1 MDTPRFPHRALVEF
15 ASALLTEAGLE
26 PAKSE
31 SVARILVE
39 ADLLGHDTHG
49 LAQCADYLD
58 ELRSGAMAGTGG
70 VKVIADF
77 PAASVWDGRRLPGP
91 WLVERAIEAA
101 TAKAASCG
109 TGTIT
114 IRHSHHIACL
124 AAFLEAPARAG
135 KVVLIACSDP
145 STATVAPFGGV
156 TPVMTP
162 NPLAVGYPTEGDP
175 AMIDISTSIT
185 TNALVGRAKR
195 AGGVLPGRW
204 LIGSDGRAS
213 DDPAVLETPPPGALL
228 PVGGLDH
235 GHKGFGL
242 GLAVEA
248 LTQGLA
254 GFGRA
259 ETPREWGAAVF
270 VQVLDPAL
278 FAGTA
283 DFNRETGWLADACR
297 AARPADPE
305 RPVRLPGE
313 AGLRRKAERLRS
325 GVPIRAETWAALSDC
340 AERAGV
346 AQPTPLSP
354 SGGTAP
360 ATRT

>member
-1 MDTPRFPHRALVEF
+1 MEAQRFPHGALVEF
-15 ASALLTEAGLE
+15 AAALLITGGLD
-26 PAKSE
+26 AAMSR

-58 ELRSGAMAGTGG
+58 ELTSGAMSRGG
-70 VKVIADF
+70 KVEVSADA
-77 PAASVWDGRRLPGP
+77 PAVAVWHGRRLPGP
-91 WLVERAIEAA
+91 FLVEEAIAAA
-101 TAKAASCG
+101 TAKAATCG
-109 TGTIT
+109 TGTI
-114 IRHSHHIACL
+114 ILRESHHIACL

-145 STATVAPFGGV
+145 SVATVAPFGGAA
-156 TPVMTP
+156 PVMTP
-162 NPLAVGYPTEGDP
+162 NPLAVGYPTDGDP
-175 AMIDISTSIT
+175 VMIDISTSIT
-185 TNALVGRAKR
+185 TNAMVGRAKK
-195 AGGVLPGRW
+195 AGGRLPGRW
-204 LIGSDGRAS
+204 LVDKDGRDS
-213 DDPAVLETPPPGALL
+213 DDPLAIETTPPGALL

-259 ETPREWGAAVF
+259 EGVRDWGAEVF

-278 FAGTA
+278 FAGLA
-283 DFNRETGWLADACR
+283 AFGRETGWLAEACR
-297 AARPADPE
+297 AARPADPA

-313 AGLRRKAERLRS
+313 AGLKRKEERLRN
-325 GVPIRAETWAALSDC
+325 GVPIRAETWAALTAC

-346 AQPTPLSP
+346 ARPTPLS
-354 SGGTAP
+354 
-360 ATRT
+360 